1 MTTLEIPQ
9 DVPEAV
15 AVLGGGSFG
24 TAIANLIASNGF
36 AVTLWLRD
44 EARAKRIADERENAD
59 YLPGYRLADNL
70 RITSDMGEALQGAR
84 CVFFSVPSKSMR
96 EVARQANPF
105 ITPDVMVVSSAKGIE
120 GDGFKLM
127 SEVLSEELDTARI
140 GVLSGPNL
148 AREIAEGQI
157 TATVIASKDAH
168 LSRTVQALMGSSRF
182 RAYSSEDPFGVE
194 LAGALKNIYAIEAGI
209 ASALNLGQNP
219 MSVLITRSLAEMSR
233 FATTLGADPLTF
245 LGLSGV
251 GDLFVTCTSPLSR
264 NFRVGYALGQ
274 GKSLD
279 EAQREVGQVAEGV
292 KTTRIVREKA
302 AELGIYMPLASAL
315 YEVMFNNR
323 PIEVLLRDMMSS
335 EQSTDVDFRQ
345 GKPHGK

>member
-1 MTTLEIPQ
+1 MTTTAVPQ
-9 DVPEAV
+9 PI

-24 TAIANLIASNGF
+24 TAIANLIARNGF
-36 AVTLWLRD
+36 EVTLWLRD
-44 EARAKRIADERENAD
+44 EARAQRIASQRENAD
-59 YLPGYRLADNL
+59 YLPGYRLDDNL
-70 RITSDMGEALQGAR
+70 KVSSNLEAAVRGAG

-96 EVARQANPF
+96 DVARRASPYLDPGA
-105 ITPDVMVVSSAKGIE
+105 IAISSAKGIE
-120 GDGFKLM
+120 EDGFKLM
-127 SEVLSEELDTARI
+127 SEVLAEELETRRI

-157 TATVIASKDAH
+157 TATVIASKDQS
-168 LSRTVQALMGSSRF
+168 LCQTVQALMGSPRF
-182 RAYSSEDPFGVE
+182 RVYSSEDPFGVE

-233 FATTLGADPLTF
+233 FATSLGADPLTF

-274 GKSLD
+274 GKSLA
-279 EAQREVGQVAEGV
+279 EAQAEVGQVAEGV
-292 KTTRIVREKA
+292 KTTCIVREKA
-302 AELGIYMPLASAL
+302 TELGIYMPLASAL

-323 PIEVLLRDMMSS
+323 PIEALLRDMMSS